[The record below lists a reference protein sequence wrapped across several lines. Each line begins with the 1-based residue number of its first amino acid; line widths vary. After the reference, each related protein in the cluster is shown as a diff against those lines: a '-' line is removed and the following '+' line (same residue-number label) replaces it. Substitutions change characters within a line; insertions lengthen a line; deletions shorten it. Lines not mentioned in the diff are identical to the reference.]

1 MATAKQIVAS
11 IAAEHGLTIDDLRR
25 RQRGDWIDVARA
37 RAYKELRT
45 RLNWSCG
52 EIGQYMGGRSRQA
65 VHKGIASLESR
76 RTDDEAMAMFLRQRR
91 NYLSGVGIVYEVV
104 RALDISSQEA
114 IVLSILIRNAPK
126 PLTLGVMSEYYDH
139 AWHQL
144 NGNDEKFVCEST
156 IKSAISQ
163 IRKKLCQQGLPEP
176 IDTIK
181 PSGYVLNEG
190 FALWVRENLSISVPA

>member
-1 MATAKQIVAS
+1 
-11 IAAEHGLTIDDLRR
+11 
-25 RQRGDWIDVARA
+25 
-37 RAYKELRT
+37 
-45 RLNWSCG
+45 
-52 EIGQYMGGRSRQA
+52 
-65 VHKGIASLESR
+65 
-76 RTDDEAMAMFLRQRR
+76 MFLRQRR

-104 RALDISSQEA
+104 RALDILSQEA

-139 AWHQL
+139 AWHSL

-163 IRKKLCQQGLPEP
+163 IRKKLDLQGLPEP

-181 PSGYVLNEG
+181 PSGYVLNEA